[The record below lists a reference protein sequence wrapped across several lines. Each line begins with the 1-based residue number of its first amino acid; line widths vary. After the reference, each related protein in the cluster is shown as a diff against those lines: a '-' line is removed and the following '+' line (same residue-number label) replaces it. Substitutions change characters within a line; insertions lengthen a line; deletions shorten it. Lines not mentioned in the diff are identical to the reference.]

1 MKLRVLLSAAAVAL
15 GCAAAAPP
23 SALSAPGACD
33 PIDPSACL
41 HPFPNDFFT
50 VDAATAT
57 GKRVALPQD
66 GMPKNRFGKPIDA
79 ADHNRADGFS
89 PGSTLIA
96 KVPGLD
102 TIEAF
107 RASKLPPIDDPNQS
121 LAKQSPVVVINAR
134 TLERHLVWSEIDSN
148 PQDPADRT
156 LIVRPAKNFT
166 EGERY
171 IVALRNLKRSN
182 GSRIKAGP
190 AFRAFLTGEGGG
202 ERQAEMTAILRR
214 LQKAGV
220 EKDGLFLAWDFTI
233 ASAES
238 TTGRM
243 LSIRDRAFAGLGDT
257 NLADRE
263 IAGSPPVVTIN
274 PDLPDDLPGSG
285 DSPVKPDGI
294 TDYDSG
300 SIARKIRGRLV
311 VPCFLNAPGCPTG
324 SQFQIDP
331 DGKPLQIPGN
341 TTTYDWSCNI
351 PRTAHA
357 KVKPLLYG
365 HGLLGQ
371 QDEIDWGGNP
381 DFASEH
387 GYLYCAVD
395 WNGMAFKDIPNVLTV
410 LQDLSR
416 FPTLVDHIEQGYLG
430 FLFLGRSLIHPDGIT
445 KDPAFGG
452 KVDTTELFY
461 DGNSQGGIYGGAL
474 LAIAPDHERAVLGVP
489 GMNYSTLLHRSVD
502 FDGYAEGDV
511 GTDTEFGLYDQ
522 YPNELER
529 PLIFA
534 LMQML
539 WDRADP
545 NGYAAHMTDD
555 PLPNTPSHKALLQVG
570 FGDHQVADVTT
581 EVEARTAN
589 MPVHRPL
596 LAAGRERYR
605 GRPYPDA
612 PAPEPFQGVMS
623 LGAPGYSYDGSGVVF
638 FDTGR
643 NPAPWAANIPPR
655 DGDDPH
661 ENVRRAPA
669 AKSQKA
675 AFLQTG
681 GSIVDTCGGPCT
693 AP

>member
-1 MKLRVLLSAAAVAL
+1 MKLRVLLSAVVAL
-15 GCAAAAPP
+15 GCAAAAPT
-23 SALSAPGACD
+23 SALAACD
-33 PIDPSACL
+33 PIDPSACM

-50 VDAATAT
+50 VDAATPT

-79 ADHNRADGFS
+79 TDHNRADGFS

-102 TIEAF
+102 TIADV
-107 RASKLPPIDDPNQS
+107 RASKLPPVDDPNQS
-121 LAKQSPVVVINAR
+121 LAKDSPVVVINAR
-134 TLERHLVWSEIDSN
+134 TLERHLVWAEIDSN
-148 PQDPADRT
+148 PQDPADRV

-171 IVALRNLKRSN
+171 IVALRDLRRSD
-182 GSRIKAGP
+182 GSRIRAGA
-190 AFRAFLTGEGGG
+190 AFRRFLAGEAGG
-202 ERQAEMTAILRR
+202 ERQAEMTAMLRR
-214 LQKAGV
+214 LQKAGIG
-220 EKDGLFLAWDFTI
+220 KDHLFLAWDFTI
-233 ASAES
+233 ASAKS

-257 NLADRE
+257 NLADRQVT
-263 IAGSPPVVTIN
+263 GSAPVTTIN
-274 PDLPDDLPGSG
+274 PDLPDGLPGMG
-285 DSPVKPDGI
+285 DSPAEPDGI
-294 TDYDSG
+294 TEYEKG
-300 SIARKIRGRLV
+300 PIARKVRGKIV

-324 SQFQIDP
+324 SQFQIGA
-331 DGKPLQIPGN
+331 DGNPVQIPGN
-341 TTTYDWSCNI
+341 TVAYDWSCNI

-381 DFASEH
+381 DFAAEH
-387 GYLYCAVD
+387 GYMYCAVD
-395 WNGMAFKDIPNVLTV
+395 WNGMAFKDIPNVLTI

-416 FPTLVDHIEQGYLG
+416 FPTLVDHIQQGYLG
-430 FLFLGRSLIHPDGIT
+430 FLFLGRSLIHPNGIT
-445 KDPAFGG
+445 KDAAFGG
-452 KVDTTELFY
+452 KVDRTELFY
-461 DGNSQGGIYGGAL
+461 DGNSQGGIYGGTL

-502 FDGYAEGDV
+502 FDTYAEGNFE
-511 GTDTEFGLYDQ
+511 GAETEAGLYDQ

-545 NGYAAHMTDD
+545 NGYAAHMTSD
-555 PLPNTPSHKALLQVG
+555 PLPNTPAHKALLQVG
-570 FGDHQVADVTT
+570 FGDHQVADITT
-581 EVEARTAN
+581 EVEARTAG
-589 MPVHRPL
+589 MRVHRPL
-596 LAAGRERYR
+596 LAPGRERYR
-605 GRPYPDA
+605 GRPTPDA
-612 PAPEPFQGVMS
+612 PAPEPFQGITS
-623 LGAPGYSYDGSGVVF
+623 LGAPGYAYDGSGVVF
-638 FDTGR
+638 FDTGK

-661 ENVRRAPA
+661 DNVRRAPM

-675 AFLQTG
+675 QFLQTG
-681 GSIVDTCGGPCT
+681 GRIVDTCGGPCT

>member
-1 MKLRVLLSAAAVAL
+1 MSMNLRLGLLSAVVAL
-15 GCAAAAPP
+15 GCVAAAPSP
-23 SALSAPGACD
+23 ALAACD

-50 VDAATAT
+50 VDADTPT
-57 GKRVALPQD
+57 GKRVALSPND
-66 GMPKNRFGKPIDA
+66 MPKNRFGKPIDPS
-79 ADHNRADGFS
+79 DHNRADGFS

-102 TIEAF
+102 TLADF
-107 RASKLPPIDDPNQS
+107 RASKLPPIDDPRQS
-121 LAKQSPVVVINAR
+121 LRKKSSVVVINAR
-134 TLERHLVWSEIDSN
+134 TLKRHLVWAEIDSN
-148 PQDPADRT
+148 PEDPADRT
-156 LIVRPAKNFT
+156 LIVRPAKNFD

-171 IVALRNLKRSN
+171 IVALRNLREAD
-182 GSRIKAGP
+182 GDRIP
-190 AFRAFLTGEGGG
+190 ANAAFASFRDGTAKGA
-202 ERQAEMTAILRR
+202 RAEDMDRVLAR
-214 LQKAGV
+214 LGRAGV
-220 EKDGLFLAWDFTI
+220 QRKDLFLAWDFTI

-257 NLADRE
+257 NLADRKV
-263 IAGSPPVVTIN
+263 AGRAPVATIN
-274 PDLPDDLPGSG
+274 PNLPDGLPTK

-294 TDYDSG
+294 TDYASG
-300 SIARKIRGRLV
+300 PIARKVRGRLV

-324 SQFQIDP
+324 SQFLIGG
-331 DGKPLQIPGN
+331 DGNPVQIPGN
-341 TTTYDWSCNI
+341 TTTYDFSCNI
-351 PRTAHA
+351 PRTAG
-357 KVKPLLYG
+357 KVRPMLYG

-381 DFASEH
+381 DFAAQY
-387 GYLYCAVD
+387 GYMYCAVD

-430 FLFLGRSLIHPDGIT
+430 FLFLGRALIHPDGLA
-445 KDPAFGG
+445 KDPAFQGRI
-452 KVDTTELFY
+452 DTSELFY

-511 GTDTEFGLYDQ
+511 GTDTEFGMYDQ

-529 PLIFA
+529 PLIFT
-534 LMQML
+534 LIQML

-545 NGYAAHMTDD
+545 NGYAAHMTND
-555 PLPNTPSHKALLQVG
+555 PLPNTPTHKALLQVG

-581 EVEARTAN
+581 EVEARTAG
-589 MPVHRPL
+589 MRVHQPL
-596 LAAGRERYR
+596 LAPGRERYR

-612 PAPEPFQGVMS
+612 PMPETFQGVKS
-623 LGAPGYSYDGSGVVF
+623 LGEPGYAFDGSGVVF
-638 FDTGR
+638 YDTG
-643 NPAPWAANIPPR
+643 NTPAPWAANIPPR
-655 DGDDPH
+655 EGDDPH
-661 ENVRRAPA
+661 ENVRRTPA
-669 AKSQKA
+669 AKVQKSE
-675 AFLQTG
+675 FLKSG
-681 GSIVDTCGGPCT
+681 GAIVDVCGGPCKG